1 MLNEKH
7 NTFRKKLLK
16 KTVDF
21 FQQNFR
27 NLGYLPRWI
36 IICIDIVLLAIAI
49 LITHLIISNLTFGNY
64 DVFSITQ
71 RYAIIIFTNLFCFF
85 VYRTY
90 AGIIRYST
98 IKDALRLLQA
108 TFTAFVILVA
118 FNYFHYFINGNKVF
132 LIPLLVINFIVSFI
146 LLLAFRIAVKFVFE
160 RYLLVVHDN
169 FIRVAIYGVSPN
181 SVALANALSTEIP
194 KRYRLVG
201 FIDQKD
207 SKFRKELLGIPVV
220 SNGNNDV
227 AGVLKD
233 LKANA
238 IIISDK
244 AIDNE
249 EKLKIVEQCL
259 ESGYEILTLPSI
271 SDWNNQKKLSEKIKK
286 FQIKDLLE
294 RSPIVIQNDTK
305 IKAQLKDKVLLVTG
319 AAGSIGEEIV
329 YQIIAFNPNK
339 IILLDQ
345 AETPLY
351 RLNLTLTKFEIKTE
365 IISLIG
371 DIKDKKFLEHIFKTY
386 RPDVIYHAAAYKHV
400 PLMEENPYQAI
411 STNILGTKNLADLA
425 VQYSVERFVMI
436 STDKAVNPS
445 SIMGASKRI
454 AEIYVQSR
462 CFDAIQNNM
471 SCTKFIT
478 TRFGNVLGSNGSVVP
493 LFTKQIEEGGPVTVT
508 HPDIIRYFMT
518 ISEACQL
525 VLEAGAMGNGGEI
538 YLFDMGK
545 PVKIIDLAKKMIR
558 LAGFVPGQDI
568 EINIIGLR
576 PGEKLYEELLNDKSK
591 TLPTYHEK
599 IMIAIE
605 SKDEKFEDIKSGIE
619 LLEKAISEMDI
630 EQAVLLMKKMVPEFK
645 SLNSVHEVLDK
656 KDYF

>member
-1 MLNEKH
+1 VLNEKP
-7 NTFRKKLLK
+7 NTFKNKLPK
-16 KTVDF
+16 RIVDF
-21 FQQNFR
+21 FQRHFR

-132 LIPLLVINFIVSFI
+132 LIPLLAVNFIVSFI

-160 RYLLVVHDN
+160 RYLLTAHDN
-169 FIRVAIYGVSPN
+169 FIRVAIYGVNPN

-194 KRYRLVG
+194 KRYCLVG

-207 SKFRKELLGIPVV
+207 SKLRKELLGVPVV
-220 SNGNNDV
+220 SNGNSDV
-227 AGVLKD
+227 ADVLKD

-244 AIDNE
+244 SIDNE

-259 ESGYEILTLPSI
+259 ENGYEILTLPTI
-271 SDWNNQKKLSEKIKK
+271 SDWNKQKKLSEKIKK

-294 RSPIVIQNDTK
+294 RSPIVIQNDVK
-305 IKAQLKDKVLLVTG
+305 IKEQLKDKVLLVTG

-329 YQIIAFNPNK
+329 YQIIAFNPQK

-351 RLNLTLTKFEIKTE
+351 RLNLILTKFETKTE

-371 DIKDKKFLEHIFKTY
+371 DIKDKKCLEYIFKTY
-386 RPDVIYHAAAYKHV
+386 RPEVIYHAAAYKHV

-411 STNILGTKNLADLA
+411 VTNILGTKNLADLA

-462 CFDAIQNNM
+462 CFDAIHNNV
-471 SCTKFIT
+471 SCTRFIT

-568 EINIIGLR
+568 DINIIGLR

-605 SKDEKFEDIKSGIE
+605 SKDEKFEEIKAGIE
-619 LLEKAISEMDI
+619 LLEKAISKMDI
-630 EQAVLLMKKMVPEFK
+630 EQAVLIMKRMVPEFK
-645 SLNSVHEVLDK
+645 SLNSIHEVLDK